1 MNDKKS
7 RDKVRK
13 DIKSMVI
20 KPVSESGGYGIVI
33 GKNLKNSKDIEAT
46 FRKIRNNLE
55 IMWLKNLFPSLPL
68 QRSLKERSNPDI

>member
-13 DIKSMVI
+13 DIKSMVD

-33 GKNLKNSKDIEAT
+33 GKKFKNSKDVEAT
-46 FRKIRNNLE
+46 FRKIR
-55 IMWLKNLFPSLPL
+55 K
-68 QRSLKERSNPDI
+68 